1 MLFVV
6 RWMINSLA
14 LWIAVRL
21 LSTGDFAST
30 SAGFATFILAGLV
43 FSIVNAL
50 LRPFIVVLALPAI
63 LLTLG
68 LFMLVVNGIVVYLAL
83 KLIPSI
89 HMTFI
94 GAIMTGIIISLA
106 NYVLSGII
114 ERYRR
119 PKEFIDVH

>member
-50 LRPFIVVLALPAI
+50 LRPFIVLLALPAI

>member
-1 MLFVV
+1 
-6 RWMINSLA
+6 
-14 LWIAVRL
+14 
-21 LSTGDFAST
+21 
-30 SAGFATFILAGLV
+30 
-43 FSIVNAL
+43 
-50 LRPFIVVLALPAI
+50 
-63 LLTLG
+63 
-68 LFMLVVNGIVVYLAL
+68 MLVVNGIVVYLAL

>member
-43 FSIVNAL
+43 ISIVNAL

-63 LLTLG
+63 LLT
-68 LFMLVVNGIVVYLAL
+68 
-83 KLIPSI
+83 
-89 HMTFI
+89 
-94 GAIMTGIIISLA
+94 
-106 NYVLSGII
+106 
-114 ERYRR
+114 
-119 PKEFIDVH
+119 